1 MTDLLDQSALLDQA
15 NRLVEA
21 ARRAGADAAD
31 AVAVRGIALGVQVRL
46 GAVEQSER
54 SEGDD
59 FGLRVFVGRR
69 SAIVSANTVSD
80 ADQLAVRAVAM
91 ARAAPEDPFAGLAED
106 HLLAR
111 EFPALDLV
119 DATVPAVDQLRFA
132 ALAAEE
138 AGRAVAGVTNSGG
151 ASASWGLGGMVL
163 VTSHGFVG
171 TWLRSSHSIA
181 MTAIAGEG
189 TGMERDWEA
198 SSKIY
203 RAELED
209 PEAIGRKA
217 GERAVRRLK
226 PRQAATGQ
234 AVVIYDPRA
243 ATSLVGHLSGAV
255 NGAAVARKTS
265 FLKDRMGERLF
276 AEGVTISDDPHR
288 RRGLGSRPFDGEGV
302 SGPRLAVIE
311 DGILR
316 HWLLDSASAREL
328 GLVSNGR
335 AARGTGLPSPSSTN
349 LTLEPGSVSR
359 ADMIGSVERG
369 LYITDMI
376 GSGVNGVTGDYSR
389 GASGFWIEQGELTYP
404 VAEIT
409 VAGNLKDMY
418 RRLTPADDLE
428 YRFGINAPT
437 VRIEGLTIAGR

>member
-15 NRLVEA
+15 HRLVEA

-69 SAIVSANTVSD
+69 SAIVSANTVGD
-80 ADQLAVRAVAM
+80 ADQLAMRAVAM
-91 ARAAPEDPFAGLAED
+91 ARAAPEDPFAGLAEE

-119 DATVPAVDQLRFA
+119 DAAVPDADQLRFA

-198 SSKIY
+198 SSKIH

-226 PRQAATGQ
+226 PRQAATGH

-243 ATSLVGHLSGAV
+243 ATSLVGHLSGAI

-276 AEGVTISDDPHR
+276 AEGITISDDPHR

-302 SGPRLAVIE
+302 SGQRLAVIE

-328 GLVSNGR
+328 GLVTNGR

-359 ADMIGSVERG
+359 ADMIGSVESG

-409 VAGNLKDMY
+409 VAGNLRDMY

>member
-91 ARAAPEDPFAGLAED
+91 ARATPEDPFAGLAED

-217 GERAVRRLK
+217 
-226 PRQAATGQ
+226 
-234 AVVIYDPRA
+234 
-243 ATSLVGHLSGAV
+243 
-255 NGAAVARKTS
+255 
-265 FLKDRMGERLF
+265 
-276 AEGVTISDDPHR
+276 AE
-288 RRGLGSRPFDGEGV
+288 
-302 SGPRLAVIE
+302 LA
-311 DGILR
+311 
-316 HWLLDSASAREL
+316 
-328 GLVSNGR
+328 
-335 AARGTGLPSPSSTN
+335 STN
-349 LTLEPGSVSR
+349 
-359 ADMIGSVERG
+359 
-369 LYITDMI
+369 
-376 GSGVNGVTGDYSR
+376 
-389 GASGFWIEQGELTYP
+389 
-404 VAEIT
+404 
-409 VAGNLKDMY
+409 
-418 RRLTPADDLE
+418 
-428 YRFGINAPT
+428 
-437 VRIEGLTIAGR
+437 